1 MEWLIL
7 KSWICLLRDVHALL
21 LQVFWFA
28 IFFVSKCSASMAD
41 VRSITCCNSLYIKL
55 CCLKLC
61 LFRGLMNTD
70 FRNQSWYEC
79 CHNILLWT
87 FKIYSMNWE
96 FADWIVLILFIELY
110 QIIILPNMFTCY
122 FVICV
127 RNTLPHSIN
136 AVSCWHAQ
144 NIVTCVRFPWLN
156 KVSTA
161 TTMG

>member
-1 MEWLIL
+1 MTDSQKLNLFVKRCTCFAVESFLI
-7 KSWICLLRDVHALL
+7 CN
-21 LQVFWFA
+21 
-28 IFFVSKCSASMAD
+28 FFCVSKCSASMVD
-41 VRSITCCNSLYIKL
+41 VCSITCCNSLYIKL

-87 FKIYSMNWE
+87 FKIYSLNWE
-96 FADWIVLILFIELY
+96 FADWIVLILFIELC
-110 QIIILPNMFTCY
+110 QIIILPNMFTRY

-144 NIVTCVRFPWLN
+144 NIDRSTRF
-156 KVSTA
+156 SFTY
-161 TTMG
+161 